1 MKDYIL
7 KNGKVYNSQSRCFE
21 EKNIVVSE
29 GKITAMEAGIEK
41 EGITEIDLEGM
52 ILSPGLIDMHTHIY
66 PLCGSSE
73 DTLPMIDGEAH
84 MFQNGVTTAVDAGSC
99 GSKDF
104 FDFKDR
110 FIDKSKLRILAFINI
125 AHGGMV
131 SLASELE
138 PRNFYVETAAAIAR
152 EIKEVVGVKTAHYH
166 VGKPFD
172 EEHPAWAS
180 VDAAVRAGELA
191 GKPVMADVQPYL
203 PGRSYEELI
212 LQRLRPGDIHTHVY
226 AQQFHILNEK
236 NEIQEFMLEARKRG
250 TLFDLGH
257 GAGSF
262 WFRNAIPAYEQGFY
276 PDTLSTDLY
285 LHNVNGPAYGLLNVM
300 SKYLNIG
307 MPLEEVLYRTTARP
321 AEIIGHQELGKLEVG
336 MDADISVLRV
346 KEGNFGFADS
356 GNARMQG
363 KQMLECML
371 TIRAGEF
378 VYNPMAYGMPDWKNA
393 PESYR
398 IAPGVIEL

>member
-1 MKDYIL
+1 MRKEYFLFEKKDIFV
-7 KNGKVYNSQSRCFE
+7 KD
-21 EKNIVVSE
+21 
-29 GKITAMEAGIEK
+29 GKIVRMDMDIQQSDVLS
-41 EGITEIDLEGM
+41 IDLEDA
-52 ILSPGLIDMHTHIY
+52 IVAPGLIDMHTHIY
-66 PLCGSSE
+66 PLCGMTE

-99 GSKDF
+99 GCKDF
-104 FDFKDR
+104 FDFKNR

-138 PRNFYVETAAAIAR
+138 PDNFYVEIAAAIAK
-152 EIKEVVGVKTAHYH
+152 EVPEVVGVKTAHYH

-172 EEHPAWAS
+172 QEHPAWAS
-180 VDAAVRAGELA
+180 VDAAVKAGEIA

-203 PGRSYEELI
+203 PGRPYEELV
-212 LQRLRPGDIHTHVY
+212 LERLRPGDIHTHVY
-226 AQQFHILNEK
+226 AQQFHILDENNK
-236 NEIQEFMLEARKRG
+236 MKQFMLDARARCKI
-250 TLFDLGH
+250 FDLGH

-285 LHNVNGPAYGLLNVM
+285 LHNVNGPAFGLLNIM

-307 MPLEEVLYRTTARP
+307 MPIEEVLYRTTARP
-321 AEIIGHQELGKLEVG
+321 AEVIGHTELGKLEVG
-336 MDADISVLRV
+336 MEADIAVL
-346 KEGNFGFADS
+346 KLHEGKFGFADS
-356 GNARMQG
+356 GNARMDG
-363 KQMLECML
+363 KYKLECIL
-371 TIRAGEF
+371 TVRNGEL

-393 PESYR
+393 PESYH
-398 IAPGVIEL
+398 IAPGVIQL

>member
-41 EGITEIDLEGM
+41 EGITEINLEGM

-99 GSKDF
+99 GCKDF

-152 EIKEVVGVKTAHYH
+152 EIKEVVGVKTAHYR

-236 NEIQEFMLEARKRG
+236 NEIQEFMLEARKEE
-250 TLFDLGH
+250 LFLIWDMVREAFGLGMQYRH
-257 GAGSF
+257 
-262 WFRNAIPAYEQGFY
+262 
-276 PDTLSTDLY
+276 
-285 LHNVNGPAYGLLNVM
+285 M
-300 SKYLNIG
+300 SK
-307 MPLEEVLYRTTARP
+307 
-321 AEIIGHQELGKLEVG
+321 
-336 MDADISVLRV
+336 
-346 KEGNFGFADS
+346 GF
-356 GNARMQG
+356 
-363 KQMLECML
+363 
-371 TIRAGEF
+371 IRIHF
-378 VYNPMAYGMPDWKNA
+378 PQIYICTM
-393 PESYR
+393 
-398 IAPGVIEL
+398 

>member
-7 KNGKVYNSQSRCFE
+7 KNGKVFNSEKKYFE
-21 EKNIVVSE
+21 KKDIFVKD
-29 GKITAMEAGIEK
+29 GKIVRMDMDIQQSDVLS
-41 EGITEIDLEGM
+41 IDLEDA
-52 ILSPGLIDMHTHIY
+52 IVAPGLIDMHTHIY
-66 PLCGSSE
+66 PLCGMTE

-99 GSKDF
+99 GCKDF
-104 FDFKDR
+104 FDFKNR

-138 PRNFYVETAAAIAR
+138 PDNFYVEIAAAIAK
-152 EIKEVVGVKTAHYH
+152 EVPEVVGVKTAHYH

-172 EEHPAWAS
+172 QEHPAWAS
-180 VDAAVRAGELA
+180 VDAAVKAGEIA

-203 PGRSYEELI
+203 PGRPYEELV
-212 LQRLRPGDIHTHVY
+212 LERLRPGDIHTHVY
-226 AQQFHILNEK
+226 AQQFHILDENNK
-236 NEIQEFMLEARKRG
+236 MKQFMLDARARG
-250 TLFDLGH
+250 TIFDLGH

-285 LHNVNGPAYGLLNVM
+285 LHNVNGPAFGLLNIM

-307 MPLEEVLYRTTARP
+307 MPIEEVLYRTTARP
-321 AEIIGHQELGKLEVG
+321 AEVIGHTELGKLEVG
-336 MDADISVLRV
+336 MEADIAVL
-346 KEGNFGFADS
+346 KLHEGKFGFADS
-356 GNARMQG
+356 GNARMDG
-363 KQMLECML
+363 KYKLECIL
-371 TIRAGEF
+371 TVRNGEL
-378 VYNPMAYGMPDWKNA
+378 VYNPMAYA
-393 PESYR
+393 RHEV
-398 IAPGVIEL
+398 A

>member
-7 KNGKVYNSQSRCFE
+7 KNGKVFNSEKKYFE
-21 EKNIVVSE
+21 KKDIFVKD
-29 GKITAMEAGIEK
+29 GKIVRMDMDIQQSDVLS
-41 EGITEIDLEGM
+41 IDLEDA
-52 ILSPGLIDMHTHIY
+52 IVAPGLIDMHTHIY
-66 PLCGSSE
+66 PLCGMTE

-99 GSKDF
+99 GCKDF
-104 FDFKDR
+104 FDFKNR

-138 PRNFYVETAAAIAR
+138 PDNFYVEIAAAIAK
-152 EIKEVVGVKTAHYH
+152 EVPEVVGVKTAHYH

-172 EEHPAWAS
+172 QEHPAWAS
-180 VDAAVRAGELA
+180 VDAAVKAGEIA

-203 PGRSYEELI
+203 PGRPYEELV
-212 LQRLRPGDIHTHVY
+212 LERLRPGDIHTHVY
-226 AQQFHILNEK
+226 AQQFHILDENNK
-236 NEIQEFMLEARKRG
+236 MKQFMLDARARG
-250 TLFDLGH
+250 TIFDLGH

-285 LHNVNGPAYGLLNVM
+285 LHNVNGPAFGLLNIM

-307 MPLEEVLYRTTARP
+307 MPIEEVLYRTTARP
-321 AEIIGHQELGKLEVG
+321 AEVIGHTELGKLEVG
-336 MDADISVLRV
+336 MEADIAVL
-346 KEGNFGFADS
+346 KLHEGKFGFADS
-356 GNARMQG
+356 GNARMDG
-363 KQMLECML
+363 KYKLECIL
-371 TIRAGEF
+371 TVSNGLWYA
-378 VYNPMAYGMPDWKNA
+378 
-393 PESYR
+393 
-398 IAPGVIEL
+398 

>member
-7 KNGKVYNSQSRCFE
+7 KNGKVFNSEKKYFE
-21 EKNIVVSE
+21 KKDIFVKD
-29 GKITAMEAGIEK
+29 GKIVRMDMDIQQSDVLS
-41 EGITEIDLEGM
+41 IDLEDA
-52 ILSPGLIDMHTHIY
+52 IVAPGLIDMHTHIY
-66 PLCGSSE
+66 PLCGMTE

-99 GSKDF
+99 GCKDF
-104 FDFKDR
+104 FDFKNR

-138 PRNFYVETAAAIAR
+138 PDNFYVEIAAAIAK
-152 EIKEVVGVKTAHYH
+152 EVPEVVGVKTAHYH

-172 EEHPAWAS
+172 QEHPAWAS
-180 VDAAVRAGELA
+180 VDAAVKAGEIA

-203 PGRSYEELI
+203 PGRPYEELV
-212 LQRLRPGDIHTHVY
+212 LERLRPGDIHTHVY
-226 AQQFHILNEK
+226 AQQFHILDENNK
-236 NEIQEFMLEARKRG
+236 MKQFMLDARARG
-250 TLFDLGH
+250 TIFDLGH

-285 LHNVNGPAYGLLNVM
+285 LHNVNGPAFGLLNIM

-307 MPLEEVLYRTTARP
+307 MPIEEVLYRTTARP
-321 AEIIGHQELGKLEVG
+321 AEVIGHTELGKLEVG
-336 MDADISVLRV
+336 MEADIAVL
-346 KEGNFGFADS
+346 KLHEGKFGFADS
-356 GNARMQG
+356 GNARMDG
-363 KQMLECML
+363 KYKLECIL
-371 TIRAGEF
+371 TVRNGEL

-393 PESYR
+393 PESYH
-398 IAPGVIEL
+398 IAPGVIQL

>member
-21 EKNIVVSE
+21 EKNIVVSK

-99 GSKDF
+99 GCKDF

-262 WFRNAIPAYEQGFY
+262 WFRNAIPAY
-276 PDTLSTDLY
+276 
-285 LHNVNGPAYGLLNVM
+285 GLLNVM

-321 AEIIGHQELGKLEVG
+321 AEIIGHSELGKLEVG

-378 VYNPMAYGMPDWKNA
+378 VYNPMAYGMPDWKST